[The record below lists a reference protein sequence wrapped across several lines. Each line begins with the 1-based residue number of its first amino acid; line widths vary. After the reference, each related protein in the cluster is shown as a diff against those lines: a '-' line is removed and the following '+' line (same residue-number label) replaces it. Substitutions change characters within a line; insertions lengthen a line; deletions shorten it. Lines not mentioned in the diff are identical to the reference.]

1 MIHWPAT
8 LNTIVG
14 LVLGGGL
21 TMAGQALA
29 DRRARRRE
37 REARREAFLI
47 QNFSTQR
54 EALMKIQEM
63 VEEFGNKLNDEL
75 FERAGDR
82 YFAFVATP
90 EGQEGFEKIYHL
102 YRCNSSDEQQ
112 YSEESGRFARHF
124 NHFKDEYN
132 RSLRLSVDGANKQ
145 MHSSKERR
153 EFETEL
159 TILANRTGSE
169 LITTEARRYIETAG
183 RCADERSEFTH
194 EFAARIRLQAAIT
207 KALTEGPLAA

>member
-1 MIHWPAT
+1 MLHWPTT

-21 TMAGQALA
+21 TMAGQVLA

-37 REARREAFLI
+37 REARRETFLI
-47 QNFSTQR
+47 QNFTAQR

-63 VEEFGNKLNDEL
+63 VEEFGNKLNDEC
-75 FERAGDR
+75 FERTGNR

-90 EGQEGFEKIYHL
+90 EGQEGFEKL
-102 YRCNSSDEQQ
+102 YLFYSGSSSDEQQ
-112 YSEESGRFARHF
+112 YSEDLGRFAQHF

-132 RSLRLSVDGANKQ
+132 RSLRLSADGANKEA
-145 MHSSKERR
+145 HSLKERR
-153 EFETEL
+153 AFKTEL

-169 LITTEARRYIETAG
+169 LIATEARRYIETADG
-183 RCADERSEFTH
+183 FADERSEFTS
-194 EFAARIRLQAAIT
+194 EFVARIRLQAAIT